1 MKNQFDFYKNDY
13 PVIVDK
19 FFDIFSDFDDLPASA
34 TSYMQIE
41 EFIEERP
48 DFIDEDVWDAFFIK
62 KYEYDALR
70 NSIFGSFSFNYC
82 EIEGIT
88 IAIVTYHG
96 CTTTAFCFKGTC
108 ELTSDSSSVSV
119 IKQRV
124 LNKYEDYNFNDKLK
138 YLYNGAVDFYGIS
151 KVKLVVYELEKIYN
165 SPKTGIN
172 ILIWHDPIWVKD
184 EFGFKMKLER
194 PLSLIS
200 LSGRSN
206 ISRILFTD
214 AKRDAL
220 KSTVRI
226 CHPHCSST
234 GSPLDYM
241 DICRGSNTPINAAM
255 SAFTDNP
262 TLDSAFNFYI
272 NLETLLCQESREGGP
287 YRFMRHDLIQIAR
300 SSERPRITKD
310 NLLTGLKSG
319 NLKYSVDVNSSQI
332 IFDINNNHITD
343 YISYLSDGNE
353 ETDRIYSVP
362 DNLFFKKELKIP
374 NTRPRT
380 YYSFD
385 FNGRKCTYEISEHN
399 PDVFDMSE
407 FNAENE
413 HLENVYYRSP
423 RESDVEDIRLQ
434 VQSNINKELIE
445 KGEIINYEY
454 SENIEEELL
463 GLTRVKRG
471 ADISNLVST

>member
-13 PVIVDK
+13 LEVVNK
-19 FFDIFSDFDDLPASA
+19 FFDIFSDFESLPASG
-34 TSYMQIE
+34 TSYMEIE

-48 DFIDEDVWDAFFIK
+48 EFIDEDVWDTFFIK

-70 NSIFGSFSFNYC
+70 DQIFGSFSFNYC

-88 IAIVTYHG
+88 IAIVNYHG
-96 CTTTAFCFKGTC
+96 CATTAFCFKGTC
-108 ELTSDSSSVSV
+108 QSPSDSLSVDI
-119 IKQRV
+119 IKLKV
-124 LNKYEDYNFNDKLK
+124 LNKYTDYNFSDKIGH
-138 YLYNGAVDFYGIS
+138 LYNAAVDFYGIS
-151 KVKLVVYELEKIYN
+151 KVKLVVYDLEKIYN
-165 SPKTGIN
+165 CPKPGIN

-200 LSGRSN
+200 LSSRGN
-206 ISRILFTD
+206 VSRILFTD

-220 KSTVRI
+220 KATNGI

-234 GSPLDYM
+234 RSPLDYM

-262 TLDSAFNFYI
+262 NLDTAFNFYI

-287 YRFMRHDLIQIAR
+287 YRFMRHDLIRRAR
-300 SSERPRITKD
+300 SNERPRITKD
-310 NLLTGLKSG
+310 NLLRGLKSG
-319 NLKYSVDVNSSQI
+319 NLKYSVDVNPSQI
-332 IFDINNNHITD
+332 IFNINSGHITD
-343 YISYLSDGNE
+343 YISYLSDGDE

-362 DNLFFKKELKIP
+362 DNCFFSKELKTP
-374 NTRPRT
+374 NTRSRT

-385 FNGRKCTYEISEHN
+385 FNGRKCTFEISDHN
-399 PDVFDMSE
+399 PNVFDMSE

-423 RESDVEDIRLQ
+423 RESDIKDIKLK
-434 VQSNINKELIE
+434 VQSNINKALIE
-445 KGEIINYEY
+445 KGEIVNYEY

-471 ADISNLVST
+471 ADITNLVST